1 MNLNDIK
8 KTNLMEYAWQ
18 RYNIKCDDSGKASC
32 PFHPPDKNPSFSIY
46 QTKPGYWR
54 FKCFHEDKTGTI
66 IDLKMELENL
76 DRKEACSRLLKEF
89 QSGEI
94 PPFPWMSYRCQAYL
108 EKKRRKAD
116 TPPPAEK
123 AEKKIRHKMFYDYKN
138 EDGKVVYK
146 KVKFIYFDGT
156 KKLFFQHP
164 IEGKGWD
171 WGQGKHPHVPYNL
184 DRFKDH
190 EDVIICEGEKD
201 SNLINQL
208 KAGFLATTAPA
219 GKGAWPST
227 ITPYFKRFKK
237 ATFIYDVGAEKDVKK
252 HASTLKK
259 AFPAIQIYIAKIP
272 MGEEGNDITDY
283 LTPQKDRIMALLD
296 VLDKSKEFALEDEE
310 ERVHIINVSE
320 VEAKP
325 IRWLW
330 HNVFPIGKVSLLVG
344 DGGAGKSYFANYMAS
359 RITTGRD
366 WIDPEERQPVGKVI
380 IITTED
386 GVADTIKARATLMG
400 TEQEKLLIIDGA
412 REGLSEDVIS
422 LSLGKNIDQIDKA
435 IIKIKDVR
443 LLVFD
448 PITEFIGNIDD
459 HRAAPTR
466 TALAPLASLA
476 EKHNIAIL
484 IISHLNKDDAKKLI
498 YRTTGS
504 QSYVNMARAVW
515 AIAEDE
521 ETEDRRFLMPV
532 KQNLSKKPPAF
543 AFSINNGSGIVFEK
557 EPVKIVADEVFG
569 TEDQRFERSEIEEA
583 KTFLLEALE
592 PGSVKANAIFK
603 DAHQAGISERTLKRA
618 KAVLNIISYKT
629 FENEAHFWIWKQ
641 KK

>member
-1 MNLNDIK
+1 
-8 KTNLMEYAWQ
+8 MEYARK
-18 RYNIKCDDSGKASC
+18 RYGVKCDASGKASC
-32 PFHPPDKNPSFSIY
+32 PFHPPDKNPSFWIY
-46 QTKPGYWR
+46 QTKTKTGFWR
-54 FKCFHEDKTGTI
+54 WGCFHEDKTGTI
-66 IDLKMELENL
+66 IDLKMRLENL
-76 DRKEACSRLLKEF
+76 SRKEACSQLLKEF
-89 QSGEI
+89 KVGKIS
-94 PPFPWMSYRCQAYL
+94 PFPRAKVGLTNQAPTIK
-108 EKKRRKAD
+108 EATRKKG
-116 TPPPAEK
+116 PAGK
-123 AEKKIRHKMFYDYKN
+123 VAVWPSDKQKKTRNIIPYDYKDR
-138 EDGKVVYK
+138 DGKIVYRK
-146 KVKFIYFDGT
+146 EKHIYLDGT
-156 KKLFFQHP
+156 KKLFFKHEVKP
-164 IEGKGWD
+164 GLWD
-171 WGQGKHPHVPYNL
+171 WTKGKADHVPYNL
-184 DRFKDH
+184 DQFKDH
-190 EDVIICEGEKD
+190 VDVLICEGEKD
-201 SNLINQL
+201 ANTITRL
-208 KAGFLATTAPA
+208 KIDLLATTAPT
-219 GKGAWPST
+219 GKGAWPDT
-227 ITPYFKRFKK
+227 ITPYFKSFKK

-252 HASTLKK
+252 HARTLKK
-259 AFPAIQIYIAKIP
+259 AFPEMQIFIAGVP
-272 MGEEGNDITDY
+272 MEKEGDDITDY
-283 LTPQKDRIMALLD
+283 LTTRTDRPMALLD
-296 VLDKSKEFALEDEE
+296 VIQKSKEFTLEDEE
-310 ERVHIINVSE
+310 DRVHIINVSE

-325 IRWLW
+325 ITWLW

-366 WIDPEERQPVGKVI
+366 WIDPEERQPAGKVI

-386 GVADTIKARATLMG
+386 GVADTIKARAALMG
-400 TEQEKLLIIDGA
+400 TDQEKLFIIDGIQ
-412 REGLSEDVIS
+412 EGLSGDVMS
-422 LSLGKNIDQIDKA
+422 LSLGKNIDQIDKT
-435 IIKIKDVR
+435 IIKIKDTR

-543 AFSINNGSGIVFEK
+543 AFSITNGSGIVFES

-569 TEDQRFERSEIEEA
+569 TEDQKYERNQLEEA

-592 PGSVKANAIFK
+592 LGSVRANEIFK
-603 DAHQAGISERTLKRA
+603 DAHQAGISEKTLRRA
-618 KAVLNIISYKT
+618 KSALNVISYKT
-629 FENEAHFWIWKQ
+629 FEDNASFWVWKQ